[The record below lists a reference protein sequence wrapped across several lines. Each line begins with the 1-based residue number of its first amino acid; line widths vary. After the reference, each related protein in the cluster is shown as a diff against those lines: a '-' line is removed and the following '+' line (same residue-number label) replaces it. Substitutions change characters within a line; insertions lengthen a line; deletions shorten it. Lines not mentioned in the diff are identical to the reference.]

1 MPKKVGSFEK
11 QLRKVLI
18 SSNGRMA
25 MDLFDRNEYDL
36 VSLDYVLPDEVSGLD
51 VYRHIRRTDEKIP
64 ILFVSGNLEFLASV
78 KELKRNDPFIDHVSK
93 PCRNKEYIYTIH
105 ELLDVSE
112 KEFAQFRQQGEGH
125 V

>member
-36 VSLDYVLPDEVSGLD
+36 VSYQVLD
-51 VYRHIRRTDEKIP
+51 
-64 ILFVSGNLEFLASV
+64 NA
-78 KELKRNDPFIDHVSK
+78 
-93 PCRNKEYIYTIH
+93 
-105 ELLDVSE
+105 
-112 KEFAQFRQQGEGH
+112 
-125 V
+125 